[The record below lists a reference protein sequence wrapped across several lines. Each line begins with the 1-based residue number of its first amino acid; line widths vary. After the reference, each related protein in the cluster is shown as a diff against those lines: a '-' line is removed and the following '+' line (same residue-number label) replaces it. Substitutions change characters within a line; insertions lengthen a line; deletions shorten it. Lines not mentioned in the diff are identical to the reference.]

1 MTATPTPTAAPQPVR
16 PVPALQA
23 ALAAEHTAVYG
34 YGIAGALLTGG
45 DQAAALADWRTH
57 EQARD
62 TLEAMIVKLG
72 ATPVA
77 ASPAYALPFAVNDA
91 RSARRLAAALEDGV
105 TQAYLGLVAVS
116 DTTLRTFGAL
126 AMQPPAQ
133 RAAAWRGSTVAFPGM
148 RDLVPAYPPGP
159 GMPGSYSGRRPARTS
174 VPVQRQGKH
183 PRDGSR
189 GRVKVVSDR
198 DPLSPRPPEPP
209 QAVLAEADV
218 HILLEGPRR
227 GVHDVHARHPIR
239 RRHQPGLKPAVR
251 QFLDKLVKIGRLC
264 VVPLSFHRYHRSYQ

>member
-1 MTATPTPTAAPQPVR
+1 MTATPTPTTAPQPVR

-45 DQAAALADWRTH
+45 DQAAAVADWRTH

-148 RDLVPAYPPGP
+148 GALVSAWGARPPTAPARANLS
-159 GMPGSYSGRRPARTS
+159 PGSAAGKAPERWQSRPRQGRQRSRSAPPTTTRTTTCRPRSGRRTHSPRVPA
-174 VPVQRQGKH
+174 
-183 PRDGSR
+183 PRGSR
-189 GRVKVVSDR
+189 HTRSAF
-198 DPLSPRPPEPP
+198 SPAAPSARP
-209 QAVLAEADV
+209 QARGASV
-218 HILLEGPRR
+218 RR
-227 GVHDVHARHPIR
+227 QACQDR
-239 RRHQPGLKPAVR
+239 QTVR
-251 QFLDKLVKIGRLC
+251 GS
-264 VVPLSFHRYHRSYQ
+264 P

>member
-1 MTATPTPTAAPQPVR
+1 MTATPTATATPQPVQ

-45 DQAAALADWRTH
+45 DRAAALADWRTH
-57 EQARD
+57 EEARD

-77 ASPAYALPFAVNDA
+77 ASPAYALPFTVNDA

-126 AMQPPAQ
+126 AMQPPAN
-133 RAAAWRGSTVAFPGM
+133 RAAKWRGSTVAFPGM
-148 RDLVPAYPPGP
+148 GDSPPPISPRP
-159 GMPGSYSGRRPARTS
+159 GMPGS
-174 VPVQRQGKH
+174 
-183 PRDGSR
+183 
-189 GRVKVVSDR
+189 
-198 DPLSPRPPEPP
+198 
-209 QAVLAEADV
+209 
-218 HILLEGPRR
+218 
-227 GVHDVHARHPIR
+227 
-239 RRHQPGLKPAVR
+239 
-251 QFLDKLVKIGRLC
+251 
-264 VVPLSFHRYHRSYQ
+264 

>member
-1 MTATPTPTAAPQPVR
+1 MTATPTPTTAPQPVR

-45 DQAAALADWRTH
+45 DQAAAVADWRTH

-133 RAAAWRGSTVAFPGM
+133 RAAGWRGSTVAFPGM
-148 RDLVPAYPPGP
+148 GALVSAASALANLS
-159 GMPGSYSGRRPARTS
+159 PGSAAGKAPSRWKSRPRQGRRRSRSAPPTTTRTTTCRPRSGRRTRSLPGPA
-174 VPVQRQGKH
+174 
-183 PRDGSR
+183 PRGSR
-189 GRVKVVSDR
+189 HTRSAFAPAAPSAR
-198 DPLSPRPPEPP
+198 P
-209 QAVLAEADV
+209 QARGASV
-218 HILLEGPRR
+218 RR
-227 GVHDVHARHPIR
+227 QACQDR
-239 RRHQPGLKPAVR
+239 QTVR
-251 QFLDKLVKIGRLC
+251 GS
-264 VVPLSFHRYHRSYQ
+264 P

>member
-1 MTATPTPTAAPQPVR
+1 MTATPTPTATPQPVR

-45 DQAAALADWRTH
+45 DQAAAVADWRTH

-148 RDLVPAYPPGP
+148 GVRMQAPAP
-159 GMPGSYSGRRPARTS
+159 SPALAC
-174 VPVQRQGKH
+174 RQ
-183 PRDGSR
+183 
-189 GRVKVVSDR
+189 
-198 DPLSPRPPEPP
+198 L
-209 QAVLAEADV
+209 
-218 HILLEGPRR
+218 
-227 GVHDVHARHPIR
+227 IR
-239 RRHQPGLKPAVR
+239 RRSANLSPGSAAGKAPARWKSRPR
-251 QFLDKLVKIGRLC
+251 QGRQRSRSAPPTTTRTTTGRPRRRPTYTFSSRARAAGFTTYTLGTRPGGAISQASSPRC
-264 VVPLSFHRYHRSYQ
+264 VSSSTSLSR